1 MAKAQPKKLAGIA
14 CNGNS
19 YQYCGKRSTLCTG
32 IKVKGLVATKVIKSM
47 LNPNRMYLS
56 IESWIGTPDK
66 ISSKMRV
73 RRSDFVSCATFSDLI
88 SIDVVLWITSF
99 W

>member
-1 MAKAQPKKLAGIA
+1 
-14 CNGNS
+14 
-19 YQYCGKRSTLCTG
+19 
-32 IKVKGLVATKVIKSM
+32 
-47 LNPNRMYLS
+47 MYLS

-99 W
+99 IFILLFLVFFIFGL